1 MSIRLSHNS
10 SLLLC
15 LFAIDVH
22 EQWPQNTDSA
32 FNTIGNLKGYYF
44 IQTGQNLSFF
54 CNSLCALTKFHIRCY
69 LWSNEF
75 QLWREETTTTITAEA
90 WGQCGVPRNNW
101 MSLIVC
107 PMRSR
112 SQTHPMGI
120 RNTVGLAI
128 SLAQVSF
135 QIAFDCESNFS
146 PFEHLD
152 IIDWKQV
159 IITFGS
165 SQKIMRRN
173 WAQVLFFI
181 SIDVNE

>member
-1 MSIRLSHNS
+1 MRPRLLYNICKKGVSLRSVKKNFDFCLPLVKVQSPWPLLIAAKITSYKWVRLSHNS
-10 SLLLC
+10 PLLLC

-22 EQWPQNTDSA
+22 EQWQQNTASA
-32 FNTIGNLKGYYF
+32 FNTIDHLNGYYF

-90 WGQCGVPRNNW
+90 WGQCGVPRDNW

-112 SQTHPMGI
+112 K
-120 RNTVGLAI
+120 
-128 SLAQVSF
+128 
-135 QIAFDCESNFS
+135 SN
-146 PFEHLD
+146 
-152 IIDWKQV
+152 
-159 IITFGS
+159 S
-165 SQKIMRRN
+165 SDGN
-173 WAQVLFFI
+173 
-181 SIDVNE
+181 